1 MILELEQKDAA
12 CDASRPRS
20 FSTDASFSLLTLSPV
35 SYIIMENITVHSGK
49 WGTDIW
55 QT

>member
-1 MILELEQKDAA
+1 MILEFEQKDAA
-12 CDASRPRS
+12 CDTSRPRS
-20 FSTDASFSLLTLSPV
+20 FSTDASFSLLTLSHV
-35 SYIIMENITVHSGK
+35 SYIMENITVHSGK